1 MRKSFLWRLA
11 VTHSLCVS
19 LCLLVCAEINLR
31 HEPEL
36 QEGYEQLQRKYA
48 ELEDLKSRFNR
59 SYAKQNEIM
68 LVRLTECLKS
78 ELSRLLSCV
87 HW

>member
-1 MRKSFLWRLA
+1 MCVCVYLW
-11 VTHSLCVS
+11 VS
-19 LCLLVCAEINLR
+19 AEVNLR

-68 LVRLTECLKS
+68 VVRLAECLKS